1 MTRFA
6 AKLALATALAALT
19 AGAALAEE
27 WKFAIEEIPGSI
39 MDSYAQD
46 FKKRIET
53 ATGGEV
59 TVTIYPLG
67 SLGTPTEVAEQTADG
82 VIQLSNLSVGNLG
95 TIVPESQVFLS
106 TYLLPSDVAEVNRFL
121 AESPTVHGALAET
134 FVAKGLKLGAL
145 YSEGEQVW
153 TTRKEI
159 RTPEDMANFKMR
171 VMVSPMLLRAYEDL
185 GASPTP
191 IPFGEVYGALQLG
204 QVDGQVN
211 PVPAIQEMKFY
222 EVTDYMIW
230 AGEQQLLTAVMASDD
245 WFQTLP
251 PERQQLLDQTFAE
264 MNGFITPVVEKFNAE
279 RLDQIKAAKPGITM
293 IELSEDERA
302 AFRER
307 AKATDEAVA
316 GIVGAKGAELL
327 QSLKSE
333 LGE

>member
-1 MTRFA
+1 MTGFA
-6 AKLALATALAALT
+6 GKLALAGVFAFLIGSSAT
-19 AGAALAEE
+19 AEE

-39 MDSYAQD
+39 MDSYAQE

-59 TVTIYPLG
+59 TVSIYPLG

-82 VIQLSNLSVGNLG
+82 VVHLSNLSVGNLG
-95 TIVPESQVFLS
+95 TLVPESQIFLS
-106 TYLLPSDVAEVNRFL
+106 TYMFPSDPAQVNSVL
-121 AESPTVHGALAET
+121 AESPTVHDDLAQD
-134 FVAKGLKLGAL
+134 FASKGLKLGAL

-153 TTRKEI
+153 TTSKEI

-171 VMVSPMLLRAYEDL
+171 VMVSPMLLKAYEDL

-211 PVPAIQEMKFY
+211 PVPTIQEMKFY

-230 AGEQQLLTAVMASDD
+230 AGEQQLITAVMASDD
-245 WFQTLP
+245 WFQTLS
-251 PERQQLLDQTFAE
+251 PEYQQLLDKTFAE
-264 MNGFITPVVEKFNAE
+264 MNAFITPVVQKFNAD
-279 RLDQIKAAKPGITM
+279 RLDAIKTAKPDIGL

-307 AKATDEAVA
+307 ASATDAAVA
-316 GIVGAKGAELL
+316 EIVGPRGAELL
-327 QSLKSE
+327 KSLKAE
-333 LGE
+333 FAR